1 MEHTGLSPTFLIGD
15 IPIYGQ
21 LILAPMDGL
30 SDATFRWITRRLGS
44 AYSVSE
50 FVNTLDYANQK
61 SYEKIRLFFREAERP
76 FAVQLLDNDA
86 VRMAESAA
94 RIEEEFHP
102 DMIDINMG
110 CSAKSVCGRGAGV
123 GVMRNPQLVRDIFRL
138 VTQAVSVPVT
148 AKMRLGWDETSHNF
162 LELSELAVENG
173 AKLVAL
179 HGRTQKN
186 SFNKPAR
193 WEQIGEL
200 KRRLKVPVIGN
211 GDIKSAADA
220 NRMLEETGCD
230 AVMVGRAAK
239 ANPWIFS
246 GRDRHEIPVQEV
258 YQLAHFQLEDMIRLS
273 PERGVMPFRKF
284 MKAYLGPY
292 EIPRE
297 QMKTLLTINDPQSLL
312 ALLDETFFAL
322 GAKSEVSQI
331 IDYSIETGEKWKMLK
346 QRV

>member
-1 MEHTGLSPTFLIGD
+1 MTGQPAFHIAD
-15 IPIYGQ
+15 IPIFGQ

-30 SDATFRWITRRLGS
+30 SDASFRWITRKLGS

-50 FVNTLDYANQK
+50 FINTLDYANQK
-61 SYEKIRLFFREAERP
+61 SYEKKRLLYREGERP

-86 VRMAESAA
+86 VRMAECAA
-94 RIEEEFHP
+94 RIEEDFRP

-148 AKMRLGWDETSHNF
+148 AKLRLGWDETSHNF
-162 LELSELAVENG
+162 IELSELAVENG

-193 WEQIGEL
+193 WAPIGEL
-200 KRRLKVPVIGN
+200 KRRLTVPVIGN
-211 GDIKSAADA
+211 GDVKTVTDA
-220 NRMLEETGCD
+220 KKMLEETGCD

-246 GRDRHEIPVQEV
+246 WRDRAEIPVQEV
-258 YQLAHFQLEDMIRLS
+258 CQMARFQLEDMIRLQ
-273 PERGVMPFRKF
+273 PERGVMPFRKYL
-284 MKAYLGPY
+284 KAYLDPY
-292 EIPRE
+292 DLPRPE
-297 QMKTLLTINDPQSLL
+297 MKTLLTTDDPDVLLGLIDKTFL
-312 ALLDETFFAL
+312 AL
-322 GAKSEVSQI
+322 GVEVDAPQI
-331 IDYSIETGEKWKMLK
+331 IDYSEIY
-346 QRV
+346 R

>member
-1 MEHTGLSPTFLIGD
+1 MNKPVMSKQPAFYIGD
-15 IPIYGQ
+15 IPIDGQ

-30 SDATFRWITRRLGS
+30 SDASFRWITRKLGS

-50 FVNTLDYANQK
+50 FINTLDYANQK
-61 SYEKIRLFFREAERP
+61 SYEKKRLLYRDGERP

-102 DMIDINMG
+102 DIIDINMG

-123 GVMRNPQLVRDIFRL
+123 GTMRDPQLVRDIFRL

-148 AKMRLGWDETSHNF
+148 AKMRLGWDEVSHNF
-162 LELSELAVENG
+162 IELSELVVENG

-193 WEQIGEL
+193 WAPIGEL
-200 KRRLKVPVIGN
+200 KRRLNVPVIGN
-211 GDIKSAADA
+211 GDVNTTADA
-220 NRMLEETGCD
+220 KRMLEETGCD
-230 AVMVGRAAK
+230 GVMIGRAAK

-246 GRDRHEIPVQEV
+246 WRDRGEVSVQEV
-258 YQLAHFQLEDMIRLS
+258 YQMARFQLEDMIRLQ
-273 PERGVMPFRKF
+273 PERGVMPFRKYL
-284 MKAYLGPY
+284 KAYLDPY
-292 EIPRE
+292 DLPRPE
-297 QMKTLLTINDPQSLL
+297 LKALLTSSDPETLLGLM
-312 ALLDETFFAL
+312 DETFLSL
-322 GAKSEVSQI
+322 GVEVDAPQIVNYSEI
-331 IDYSIETGEKWKMLK
+331 Y
-346 QRV
+346 R